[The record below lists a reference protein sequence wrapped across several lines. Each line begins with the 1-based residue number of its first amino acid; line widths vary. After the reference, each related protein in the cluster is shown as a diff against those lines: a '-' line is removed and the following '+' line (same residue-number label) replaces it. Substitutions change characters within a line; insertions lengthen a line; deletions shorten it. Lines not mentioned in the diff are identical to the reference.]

1 LVNMAPRGNQM
12 LGNAHFRKHWMKR
25 IKTWFNQPG
34 RKLRRR
40 ENRRK
45 KAVAISPRPVAGLL
59 RSVVR
64 CPTQR
69 YNRKVRLGRGFTL
82 DELKAVGIGKREART
97 IGIAVDYRRTNRS
110 LESLQANVERLK
122 EYKSKLILFPKKL
135 SAPRKG
141 DSNPEELKV
150 AAQLHG
156 DIMPV
161 SNVIQYEPPR
171 AITEAERKIE
181 IYRHLRRVRADKKYA
196 GIREKRAREVA
207 DENK

>member
-1 LVNMAPRGNQM
+1 MGSIHLATFVVVF
-12 LGNAHFRKHWMKR
+12 LLYVHLMKL
-25 IKTWFNQPG
+25 KS
-34 RKLRRR
+34 L
-40 ENRRK
+40 
-45 KAVAISPRPVAGLL
+45 VAISF

-122 EYKSKLILFPKKL
+122 EYKSKADSVPQENSVHHARETAI
-135 SAPRKG
+135 RKN
-141 DSNPEELKV
+141 SKW
-150 AAQLHG
+150 LHSF
-156 DIMPV
+156 MAKSCP
-161 SNVIQYEPPR
+161 SPNVIQYEAPR
-171 AITEAERKIE
+171 AITEAERKVE

-207 DENK
+207 DADK

>member
-1 LVNMAPRGNQM
+1 M
-12 LGNAHFRKHWMKR
+12 LGNAHFRKHWTKR

-40 ENRRK
+40 ETRQK

-59 RSVVR
+59 RPVIR

-82 DELKAVGIGKREART
+82 EELKAVGIGRHEART
-97 IGIAVDYRRTNRS
+97 IGIAVDYRRTNKS
-110 LESLQANVERLK
+110 LEGLKANVERLK

-141 DSNPEELKV
+141 DSNVSFHFNVSLLFWISTLFSIYFCCCYFYKNRDLWLRLAFSCFFYKSKLKTDLWL
-150 AAQLHG
+150 AE
-156 DIMPV
+156 DI
-161 SNVIQYEPPR
+161 I
-171 AITEAERKIE
+171 
-181 IYRHLRRVRADKKYA
+181 
-196 GIREKRAREVA
+196 G
-207 DENK
+207 